1 MADTKRLNEKILKR
15 LNGIKQRCETIMMSE
30 WRKNYS
36 KYMIIA
42 TIVVQCIFINLS
54 LKGPITVRCSENQIE
69 TTGPQ
74 STIVILV
81 EFKDLIHRKSK
92 EDLKMTIFERL
103 NDYLKETSF
112 ESAWLTGNVTD
123 WTRLQHEV
131 SEYGRDFGPFIDVEA
146 RRLVLDSI
154 HAVDSYVN
162 FRDYRHIIIVH
173 AGRGQETTGNL
184 SDIWSCYRK
193 LNPPAY
199 ADELIINN
207 VIIAPEIQAG
217 DIDPFG
223 VYAHEFMHSLGL
235 PDLYPG
241 SDKIKSRYLGP
252 WDVMDSGLRN
262 GLPSGSKPSH
272 PSAWSKITLGWP
284 IKTTI
289 IFQGSREKIVMYPLE
304 VSTANIQAV
313 ILPITQGKYYLIET
327 RIQYGFDSGLP
338 NSGVLITIV
347 DEGLSPGNGMV
358 KVINADPSKPN
369 LENATFK
376 DGHEYLD
383 KTRLVKVSISKTGE
397 TYTLTIDRR
406 IEE

>member
-1 MADTKRLNEKILKR
+1 MIPEQQKIYVKY
-15 LNGIKQRCETIMMSE
+15 TI
-30 WRKNYS
+30 
-36 KYMIIA
+36 IV

-54 LKGPITVRCSENQIE
+54 LNETITVRCSENQIE
-69 TTGPQ
+69 ATGPQ
-74 STIVILV
+74 ATIVILA
-81 EFKDLIHRKSK
+81 EFKDLIHQKSK
-92 EDLKMTIFERL
+92 EDVKMTIFERL
-103 NDYLKETSF
+103 NDYLKEISYGST
-112 ESAWLTGNVTD
+112 WLIGNVTD
-123 WTRLQHEV
+123 WIRLQHEV

-154 HAVDSYVN
+154 RSVDPYVN

-193 LNPPAY
+193 LSPPAY
-199 ADELIINN
+199 ADEMIINN
-207 VIIAPEIQAG
+207 VIIVPEIQAR

-241 SDKIKSRYLGP
+241 SDKVKSRYLGP

-284 IKTTI
+284 IKTTTI
-289 IFQGSREKIVMYPLE
+289 LQGSREKIVIYPLE
-304 VSTANIQAV
+304 LATANIQAV
-313 ILPITQGKYYLIET
+313 ILPVTQGKYYLIEA

-358 KVINADPSKPN
+358 KIINADPSKPN

-376 DGHEYLD
+376 DGHIYLD
-383 KTRLVKVSISKTGE
+383 RTRLVKVSISKTAE